1 MGSLSTVADESSCS
15 ERRRG
20 VFPPPPP
27 YKPSRSLRGSPGVFS
42 LAPRLAWRVGG
53 TRRGHAVPRAACRE
67 GRSGVSPWRGLSG
80 GFVGGCRNEAR
91 HCRSEGSF
99 SGRGE
104 SRLFSE
110 STLQSGVSPP
120 PPPDK
125 PSRSLRGSLGLSGG
139 FGGCG
144 NRARSCRSEG
154 GLSRSLRGSL
164 GLSGGFGGWER
175 DEALPFRGRLFGT
188 RRGTAVLRVYLI
200 VQSGVYD
207 RIHFILDHVA
217 ISLIS
222 IEYIFQNC
230 ALLCSVFFI
239 ACAHH
244 YPQRYTVMHS

>member
-1 MGSLSTVADESSCS
+1 MASA
-15 ERRRG
+15 
-20 VFPPPPP
+20 
-27 YKPSRSLRGSPGVFS
+27 
-42 LAPRLAWRVGG
+42 GG
-53 TRRGHAVPRAACRE
+53 NETRR
-67 GRSGVSPWRGLSG
+67 
-80 GFVGGCRNEAR
+80 
-91 HCRSEGSF
+91 CRSEGGF
-99 SGRGE
+99 SGRCE
-104 SRLFSE
+104 ARLFSE
-110 STLQSGVSPP
+110 SRHGCSQSLPCVSPP

-125 PSRSLRGSLGLSGG
+125 PS
-139 FGGCG
+139 C
-144 NRARSCRSEG
+144 
-154 GLSRSLRGSL
+154 SLRGSL

-244 YPQRYTVMHS
+244 YPQRYTVMNFIHKTWMSYDHTLNVKDCLVSSVFSNIIDNTVNVYKFSKLVCWHQIRREQNREQERF

>member
-1 MGSLSTVADESSCS
+1 M
-15 ERRRG
+15 
-20 VFPPPPP
+20 FPPPPP